1 MKQYRLRDGSVWD
14 AQTLSEKLGCSK
26 SCARQR
32 LISSQE
38 PKKIFAPLGVALK
51 LKYKRKDYE
60 LTEDGKVVFSGS
72 ACDIAIKYNLCESTV
87 YSRLRKGD
95 RAVKDV
101 CKKPNSSMATNTR
114 TATPPTKVSDLIQ
127 GRNFFDPL
135 SRLLLKTI

>member
-14 AQTLSEKLGCSK
+14 AQTLSDKLGCSK
-26 SCARQR
+26 SCAGQR
-32 LISSQE
+32 LRAHDD
-38 PKKIFAPLGVALK
+38 PKKIFAPIGEALK
-51 LKYKRKDYE
+51 IKYKKKSYE
-60 LTEDGKVVFSGS
+60 LTKDGKVAFTGS
-72 ACDIAIKYNLCESTV
+72 ACDIAVKYSLCESTV

-95 RAVKDV
+95 RTVETV

-114 TATPPTKVSDLIQ
+114 TATPPIKVNALIK